1 MSDGT
6 LTCPECKSD
15 NVTTEHVQLFMAN
28 TGEHYCHSTKTH
40 DSDSAAGCLDCGWH
54 GRRDELQSNAPS
66 SPDAKQ
72 SGAKKGENN
81 EHGTT
86 IRRFSGARKP

>member
-40 DSDSAAGCLDCGWH
+40 DPDSAAGCLDCGWH
-54 GRRDELQSNAPS
+54 GRRDELQSNA
-66 SPDAKQ
+66 
-72 SGAKKGENN
+72 
-81 EHGTT
+81 
-86 IRRFSGARKP
+86 